1 MACPKI
7 SYFSTDA
14 LTLVWIILIIINL
27 DSKAKFYLL
36 IVEENTDKN
45 NRCICNDLFFYGM

>member
-14 LTLVWIILIIINL
+14 LTLVWIILIIVNL
-27 DSKAKFYLL
+27 VLVIYAAMTTETFVSSDHNS
-36 IVEENTDKN
+36 
-45 NRCICNDLFFYGM
+45 LFETFSI

>member
-27 DSKAKFYLL
+27 VLVIYATMTKETFIGDDHES
-36 IVEENTDKN
+36 
-45 NRCICNDLFFYGM
+45 LFETFSI

>member
-14 LTLVWIILIIINL
+14 LTLIWIIMIIVNL
-27 DSKAKFYLL
+27 VLVIYASMTTETFVSSDHGDSVF
-36 IVEENTDKN
+36 VTFSN
-45 NRCICNDLFFYGM
+45 